1 MFQDLENHTAD
12 LAMCSIWISDF
23 DNTYDASMFYS
34 HECNTLMVPKPKRL
48 SEMTAIYTTFSGR
61 VWLTFGLFCLATGIF
76 LWSSAIIGIVDKS
89 VYVNITRAFL
99 EIMNIA
105 TLHGVDIF
113 PRQQS
118 SIKILL
124 IR

>member
-1 MFQDLENHTAD
+1 MFKDLQNHTAD
-12 LAMCSIWISDF
+12 LAMCSIWISFF
-23 DNTYDASMFYS
+23 DNTFDASSFYS

-48 SEMTAIYTTFSGR
+48 SEITAIYTTFSGQ
-61 VWLTFGLFCLATGIF
+61 VWLTFGLFCFATGIF
-76 LWSSAIIGIVDKS
+76 LWGSAITGIVDKS

-99 EIMNIA
+99 EITNIA
-105 TLHGVDIF
+105 TLHGVHIF

-124 IR
+124 MR